1 YMQIIEPKNKNFLTP
16 KQLECEFG
24 ISLSKQYKMRMQ
36 KNQNQ
41 ANSLPFIK
49 LGKTILYK
57 RSEIEIWLDKNM
69 VKGNL

>member
-1 YMQIIEPKNKNFLTP
+1 MQIIEPKNKNFLTP

-49 LGKTILYK
+49 LGKTFYIKEVRLKY
-57 RSEIEIWLDKNM
+57 
-69 VKGNL
+69 G

>member
-1 YMQIIEPKNKNFLTP
+1 MQIIEPKNKNFLTP

-36 KNQNQ
+36 KNQNHV
-41 ANSLPFIK
+41 NSLPFIK
-49 LGKTILYK
+49 LRKTILYK

>member
-1 YMQIIEPKNKNFLTP
+1 IIEPKNKNFLTP

-49 LGKTILYK
+49 LGKTFYIKEVRLKY
-57 RSEIEIWLDKNM
+57 
-69 VKGNL
+69 G